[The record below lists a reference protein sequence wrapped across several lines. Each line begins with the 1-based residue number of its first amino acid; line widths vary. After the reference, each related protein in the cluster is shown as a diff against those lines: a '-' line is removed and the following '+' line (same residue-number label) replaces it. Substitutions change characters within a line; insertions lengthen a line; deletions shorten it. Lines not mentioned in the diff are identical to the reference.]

1 MDVAELSEAFKDQS
15 LQPSNHAQ
23 LMQRMQE
30 LMGQGMDVSSLFAT
44 IVSSTSTRDIS
55 VKKAAYAFLA
65 KYGSTNEELCFL
77 SINTLHQDCA
87 DLDPIVRSL
96 ALRTICSLGQR
107 SVLRFM
113 LQPLSKGFQDKNAHV
128 RKTAAMACISI
139 FELDP
144 VFVLESEIVDKLYGL
159 LRDRETQVVVS
170 AILAL
175 ETILVDEGGI
185 VINYNIAAHF
195 LQRYKDWSPSQLQI
209 ILGVLCRYKPQTND
223 EIYEI
228 MNDVDDGLQNPS
240 LAVQM
245 ATLRLFIWLCQDL
258 TEIQED
264 LQKTIEETLIK
275 HLGSPVPDLV
285 YASLCHLSLM
295 IETTGRLH
303 HNTPE
308 HLSAVLCK
316 LNDPVAIKLQK
327 FSLCATIAQ
336 KSTSVTVATT
346 LGSTNVSTLI
356 LDHLC
361 HVAAMRDIVNLVQK
375 SHRTKTRIDRHS
387 ITDNLEVA
395 CRAIETIGKIG
406 TFQHSSQ
413 SQEKQPM
420 ARLSPTSGSQED
432 GQSGRSISKSCI
444 DRLFQLLIL
453 FSSMEHTLEKPRSE
467 GQKDGSSNMKKSQH
481 GQADNSWTHTNIADL
496 GLDESQ
502 VALLLSTVLLT
513 IESCWQYELEARQ
526 RRTEE
531 TARMGGIFE
540 PLQIKSLGILLLRH
554 LDQGELDRL
563 AKKKKPLRFRYDDG
577 NDDQPS
583 QASSVYAHNGSP
595 GDISRLAR
603 ISGLRMLLLEESAQQ
618 LSLRK
623 QIQINSSNPED
634 EGAKTKAQGIQ
645 EALGMR
651 AQYALLLQQQVQD
664 MVQSLDTTITHTT
677 KSDQAFLLTR
687 AEQIATLQ
695 LACHLVAFSIDQE
708 SEDAGMSTEIQS
720 TDVDI
725 LKRRLD
731 ILGQAVDQLIPANTA
746 PGSESENS
754 PFGDDLV
761 SFETVNPST
770 TSQQHDSQIR
780 VQLES
785 VSRDVADRARLVESL
800 FLVPLLSSLAS
811 PSTLTDIPTPRSIS
825 QNNQFNSPIFKTDAY
840 QKLVK
845 QKFVDQFGIKGK
857 RSPFATATVENG
869 AESDAG
875 LDMDKLILYDW
886 CFQVGFN
893 TLALTK

>member
-346 LGSTNVSTLI
+346 LGSTNIIWKLLVEPSRLLGKSALFNTRVSL
-356 LDHLC
+356 
-361 HVAAMRDIVNLVQK
+361 RRNNLWLGSPQPQEAK
-375 SHRTKTRIDRHS
+375 KM
-387 ITDNLEVA
+387 
-395 CRAIETIGKIG
+395 GKVVG
-406 TFQHSSQ
+406 
-413 SQEKQPM
+413 
-420 ARLSPTSGSQED
+420 
-432 GQSGRSISKSCI
+432 
-444 DRLFQLLIL
+444 
-453 FSSMEHTLEKPRSE
+453 HTLEKPRSE

-481 GQADNSWTHTNIADL
+481 RQADNSWTHTNIADL

-770 TSQQHDSQIR
+770 TSQQHDSEIR

-800 FLVPLLSSLAS
+800 FLVPLLSNLAS

-857 RSPFATATVENG
+857 SSPFATATVENG